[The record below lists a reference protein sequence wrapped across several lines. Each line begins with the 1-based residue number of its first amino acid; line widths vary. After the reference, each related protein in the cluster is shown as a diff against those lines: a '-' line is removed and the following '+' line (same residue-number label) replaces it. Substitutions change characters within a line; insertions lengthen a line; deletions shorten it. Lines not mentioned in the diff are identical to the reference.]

1 MLKQH
6 IIFFGVAS
14 AVEVRIGWLGRQCV
28 DISLWQQVSA
38 YSGVDPVFGEQGY
51 VRAVEEERPMNW
63 WKRMRDAL
71 WLWKLTGIARCC
83 TSRCCPMTLKIGAS
97 MVGMRRMAGGKDDG
111 SILRWSFVVVPLLC
125 PVWMAGISFVDQD
138 VDVGTLAEATVGGG
152 SCQWLS
158 NKRPLLPLCDVKTEK
173 SLVHCLLWPSGDLLL
188 APYARL
194 FPWLARSLG

>member
-1 MLKQH
+1 MALEVDRYRKVLYFTMLSYDLENRC
-6 IIFFGVAS
+6 VY
-14 AVEVRIGWLGRQCV
+14 GWYETDGR
-28 DISLWQQVSA
+28 WE
-38 YSGVDPVFGEQGY
+38 G
-51 VRAVEEERPMNW
+51 R
-63 WKRMRDAL
+63 WKHFAM
-71 WLWKLTGIARCC
+71 
-83 TSRCCPMTLKIGAS
+83 
-97 MVGMRRMAGGKDDG
+97 
-111 SILRWSFVVVPLLC
+111 ILVVVPLHC

-194 FPWLARSLG
+194 FP